1 MPITSL
7 NPIFGPSYV
16 LILEEF
22 APKSDTASPLVLYCW
37 CIPLLERVGC
47 PIVYSALKPR
57 NLSFLDVIP
66 APILPDNE
74 WPVTVVHVGW

>member
-7 NPIFGPSYV
+7 NPIFGPSNV

-22 APKSDTASPLVLYCW
+22 APKSDTASPFVLFYW

-47 PIVYSALKPR
+47 PIVYPALKPR

-66 APILPDNE
+66 APMLAPSE
-74 WPVTVVHVGW
+74 WAVIVVLVGL